1 MRDTEAQ
8 GMVVGMEVEEAHVEA
23 ADTEAVDTE
32 ATRKA
37 ASAS

>member
-8 GMVVGMEVEEAHVEA
+8 GMVVEMEVEEAHVEA
-23 ADTEAVDTE
+23 ADTEA
-32 ATRKA
+32 TREA